1 MPTTTLRD
9 WGEQALRKELKA
21 QAFAEA
27 ISGDHDII
35 ILSETYA
42 IDDISECR
50 RALEQSGDGL
60 LQMLTIRTRGR
71 TSRTH
76 PQSSLVLHT
85 AHYSLLTAHCA
96 LHTAQYTLRWRA
108 DCWVAVIEMMAWF
121 KGQKNIHRK

>member
-42 IDDISECR
+42 IDDISECLMS
-50 RALEQSGDGL
+50 AEPSS
-60 LQMLTIRTRGR
+60 
-71 TSRTH
+71 SR
-76 PQSSLVLHT
+76 VMG
-85 AHYSLLTAHCA
+85 CC
-96 LHTAQYTLRWRA
+96 R
-108 DCWVAVIEMMAWF
+108 C
-121 KGQKNIHRK
+121 